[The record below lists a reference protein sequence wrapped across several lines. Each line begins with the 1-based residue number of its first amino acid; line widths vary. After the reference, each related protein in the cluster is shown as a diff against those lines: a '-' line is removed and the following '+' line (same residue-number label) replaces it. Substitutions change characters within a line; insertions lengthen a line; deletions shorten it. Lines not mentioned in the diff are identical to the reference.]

1 MQETN
6 SSINI
11 QEKSQ
16 DKEKGVGDGGLQCLI
31 TMAAF
36 YGMSAD
42 PGDIKHE
49 LALEEKT
56 MTPEDILRGAK
67 LLKMKNRLAD
77 IKIETLL
84 KMDRPVML
92 VMKENQFAIFA
103 KAEGE
108 KLLILFPF
116 ERAPR
121 ILSIKELE
129 EVWDGKAILLIPRER
144 KYRNVK
150 FGFKWFIPT
159 ILKYKRPL
167 LEVLLAAF
175 IMQLLSIF
183 SPLITQSVIDKA
195 LAHNSISTL
204 DVLIVGLLVLLVFE
218 TILSVARNYVLI
230 HTTSKVDVILSSR
243 LFNHLFR
250 LPLRYFESRR
260 IGDTVAR
267 VRELENIRRFLTGV
281 PLTTILDCLFLI
293 VYIII
298 LFFYDVKL
306 TWITLAEIPLLI
318 VISAFITPMLRDRL
332 NEQFNC
338 GAESQSYLVETIT
351 GVQTIKSFAIE
362 PKMQKKWEELLAD
375 YTTAGFRTTLL
386 SGNAGAA
393 AKFVQR
399 AFDIAILWYGAQLVM
414 NGKLTIG
421 ELVAFRMLASR
432 VSEPVMRLVQ
442 MWQEFQQASISVD
455 RIGDIFNSPV
465 EPSME
470 SSKAKLPAV
479 KGYIKFEKVCF
490 RYQPDAPEVIRDM
503 DFLIK
508 PDTVVGIVGRSGSG
522 KSTLSK
528 LIQRLYLPERGKILI
543 DGIDIS
549 LAEPVWLRRQIG
561 VVLQE
566 NFLFNSTIRE
576 NIALHNPTA
585 GIDAIIN
592 AAKIAGAHEFIVE
605 LKNGYD
611 TLVGEKGV
619 GLSGGQKQR
628 IAIARALLCNPKI
641 LIFDEATSALD
652 YESESII
659 QKNLKAICQGRTV
672 LIIAHRLSTLKD
684 ADSIMVLD
692 KGQLVE
698 YGPKEILIQKKGL
711 FYHLLQQQSGI

>member
-1 MQETN
+1 MQETSDSTKIKMQ
-6 SSINI
+6 SSMDE
-11 QEKSQ
+11 QK
-16 DKEKGVGDGGLQCLI
+16 VRDGGLQCLI
-31 TMAAF
+31 TIAAY
-36 YGMSAD
+36 YGIPAD
-42 PGDIKHE
+42 QGEIKHE
-49 LALEEKT
+49 LAIEDEI
-56 MTPEDILRGAK
+56 MAAEDILRGAK
-67 LLKMKNRLAD
+67 LLKLKARLTTL
-77 IKIETLL
+77 KLKTLL
-84 KMDRPVML
+84 KMDCPTILFLNSNEFV
-92 VMKENQFAIFA
+92 IFA
-103 KAEGE
+103 KAEGD
-108 KLLILFPF
+108 KALILYPF

-121 ILSIKELE
+121 ILSSGELE
-129 EVWDGKAILLIPRER
+129 ELWDGKAILLIPRR
-144 KYRNVK
+144 TVK

-195 LAHNSISTL
+195 LSHNSISTL
-204 DVLIVGLLVLLVFE
+204 DVLIIGLIVLLIFE

-243 LFNHLFR
+243 LFNHLFK

-281 PLTTILDCLFLI
+281 PLTIILDCLFLV

-306 TWITLAEIPLLI
+306 TWITLAEVPILV
-318 VISAFITPMLRDRL
+318 VISALITPLLRERL

-338 GAESQSYLVETIT
+338 GAESQSYMVEAIT

-375 YTTAGFRTTLL
+375 YTTAGFKTSLL

-399 AFDIAILWYGAQLVM
+399 MFDIIILWYGAQLVM
-414 NGKLTIG
+414 TGKLTIG
-421 ELVAFRMLASR
+421 QLVAFRMLASR

-455 RIGDIFNSPV
+455 RIGDIFNAQV
-465 EPSME
+465 EPSFE

-479 KGYIKFEKVCF
+479 KGVIKFEKVCF
-490 RYQPDAPEVIRDM
+490 RYQPDGPEVIRDM

-508 PDTVVGIVGRSGSG
+508 PNTVVGIVGRSGSG

-576 NIALHNPTA
+576 NIALHNPSA
-585 GIDAIIN
+585 SMDAVIHV
-592 AAKIAGAHEFIVE
+592 AKIAGAHEFITE

-611 TLVGEKGV
+611 TLVGEKGT

-684 ADSIMVLD
+684 ADAIMVLD
-692 KGQLVE
+692 KGQLAE
-698 YGPKEILIQKKGL
+698 YGPKDVLIRQQGL
-711 FYHLLQQQSGI
+711 FYHLLKQQSEI

>member
-1 MQETN
+1 MDD
-6 SSINI
+6 SIN
-11 QEKSQ
+11 
-16 DKEKGVGDGGLQCLI
+16 KEIKPQKGGGQARDGGLQCLI
-31 TMAAF
+31 TIAAF
-36 YGMSAD
+36 YGIPAD
-42 PGDIKHE
+42 SQEISHE
-49 LALEEKT
+49 LALEEEIMK
-56 MTPEDILRGAK
+56 PEDVLRGAK
-67 LLKMKNRLAD
+67 LLKLKNRLA
-77 IKIETLL
+77 KVKLKTLI

-92 VMKENQFAIFA
+92 ILKNSEFIIFA
-103 KAEGE
+103 KAEGD
-108 KLLILFPF
+108 KLLMLYPF

-121 ILSIKELE
+121 FISAEELE
-129 EVWDGKAILLIPRER
+129 KMWDGRAILLIPRNR
-144 KYRNVK
+144 KDRTVK

-159 ILKYKRPL
+159 ILKYKKPL

-195 LAHNSISTL
+195 LSHNSISTL
-204 DVLIVGLLVLLVFE
+204 DVLIIGLIVLLVFE
-218 TILSVARNYVLI
+218 TILSIARNYILI

-243 LFNHLFR
+243 LFNHLFK

-281 PLTTILDCLFLI
+281 PLTIVLDCLFLI
-293 VYIII
+293 VYIVI

-306 TWITLAEIPLLI
+306 TWITLAEVPILAIISALITPLL
-318 VISAFITPMLRDRL
+318 RERL
-332 NEQFNC
+332 NEQFNT
-338 GAESQSYLVETIT
+338 GAESQSYMVEVIT

-362 PKMQKKWEELLAD
+362 PKMQKRWEELLAD
-375 YTTAGFRTTLL
+375 YTTAGFKTSFL
-386 SGNAGAA
+386 SGNAGAV

-399 AFDIAILWYGAQLVM
+399 AFDIIILWYGAKLVM
-414 NGKLTIG
+414 KGKLTIG
-421 ELVAFRMLASR
+421 QLVAFRMLASR

-455 RIGDIFNSPV
+455 RIGDIFNTPT

-479 KGYIKFEKVCF
+479 KGFIKFEKVCF
-490 RYQPDAPEVIRDM
+490 RYQPDGPEVIRDM

-528 LIQRLYLPERGKILI
+528 LIQRMYLPERGKILI

-576 NIALHNPTA
+576 NIALHNPSA
-585 GIDAIIN
+585 SMEAVIN
-592 AAKIAGAHEFIVE
+592 VAKIAGAHEFITD

-611 TLVGEKGV
+611 TMVGEKGT

-684 ADSIMVLD
+684 ADAIMVLD

-698 YGPKEILIQKKGL
+698 YGPKNLLIEQKGL
-711 FYHLLQQQSGI
+711 FYHLLRQQSEI